1 MTPSYAE
8 SNPNVKK
15 QSRILE
21 ELGMLNDDA
30 KPMPTYEKNDYHE
43 NFATKQLKDEDHSNS
58 NFFKF
63 HRTMRDNL
71 S

>member
-1 MTPSYAE
+1 MTSSYAE
-8 SNPNVKK
+8 SNPNVKE
-15 QSRILE
+15 RNRTLE

-30 KPMPTYEKNDYHE
+30 APMPTCERNEYHE
-43 NFATKQLKDEDHSNS
+43 NVATKQLKDEDHSNR

-63 HRTMRDNL
+63 HRTMRDNR